1 MLDFVGKRKWY
12 FLFSALVILVGV
24 VSLIAFGLK
33 GGIEFTSGS
42 TMTIDFEQTVEQ
54 ADLRDEMANLGHDDA
69 IIQRIHGGEGD
80 FLIRTKQLELGEEA
94 TITEALEERFG
105 PLEVKDVYTVSP

>member
-1 MLDFVGKRKWY
+1 MIDFAGKRKWY

-24 VSLIAFGLK
+24 ISLIAFGLK

-54 ADLRDEMANLGHDDA
+54 ADL
-69 IIQRIHGGEGD
+69 
-80 FLIRTKQLELGEEA
+80 
-94 TITEALEERFG
+94 
-105 PLEVKDVYTVSP
+105 